1 MITPKQ
7 TAETLQVSTSTVRR
21 WSIEFEAFL
30 SHRTGVKRQYTT
42 DDVATLARIRDLF
55 KQGYSIAQIH
65 ETLPTVDRSKTDKAL
80 INIADFATAL
90 SMARADNAKLNQ
102 MVTDMST
109 RLDALENWLALPF
122 YKRLGK
128 RPPTR

>member
-21 WSIEFEAFL
+21 WSIEFGTFL

-55 KQGYSIAQIH
+55 KQGYSINQIR
-65 ETLPTVDRSKTDKAL
+65 ETLPTIDRSNTDKAL

-102 MVTDMST
+102 IVTDMNT

-128 RPPTR
+128 RPPVR

>member
-21 WSIEFEAFL
+21 WSIEFDAFL

-55 KQGYSIAQIH
+55 KQGYSINQIR
-65 ETLPTVDRSKTDKAL
+65 ETLPTIDRSNTDKAL

-102 MVTDMST
+102 IVTDMNT
-109 RLDALENWLALPF
+109 CLDALEKWLALPF
-122 YKRLGK
+122 YKRLFK
-128 RPPTR
+128 RPPTG

>member
-21 WSIEFEAFL
+21 WSIEFDAFL

-55 KQGYSIAQIH
+55 KQGYSTSQIH
-65 ETLPTVDRSKTDKAL
+65 ETLPTVDRSNTDKAL
-80 INIADFATAL
+80 VNIADFATAL
-90 SMARADNAKLNQ
+90 SIARADNVRLNQ
-102 MVTDMST
+102 KITDMDA
-109 RLDALENWLALPF
+109 RLDALEKWLALPF

-128 RPPTR
+128 RPPVR